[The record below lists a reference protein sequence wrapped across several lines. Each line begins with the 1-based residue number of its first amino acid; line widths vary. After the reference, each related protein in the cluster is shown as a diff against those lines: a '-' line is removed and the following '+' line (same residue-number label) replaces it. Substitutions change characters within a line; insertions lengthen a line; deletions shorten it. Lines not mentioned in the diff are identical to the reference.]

1 MQIIFDN
8 LKEEYLDSITELDK
22 ECFTIPW
29 SRNLFALELSNTNTF
44 YILALCNKKVIGYG
58 GVSTVLDEGNITNIA
73 VHPEYRNRKIAS
85 RILEMLIEYAIC
97 EKLSVLM
104 LELRESNIT
113 AYNLYSKFGFEAV
126 GKRKKYYSDNSED
139 AILMTKYIL

>member
-1 MQIIFDN
+1 M
-8 LKEEYLDSITELDK
+8 
-22 ECFTIPW
+22 
-29 SRNLFALELSNTNTF
+29 
-44 YILALCNKKVIGYG
+44 
-58 GVSTVLDEGNITNIA
+58 STVLDEGNITNIA